1 LFFTRTHLA
10 LTFFCTHSQRQE
22 VFCKIRCSLT
32 RLQKHADLVNYMVPF
47 DPDALRKV
55 CKEGRDVGAFLSS
68 FCPSVVCLRF
78 FCLHQLPAWTGKLIP

>member
-1 LFFTRTHLA
+1 
-10 LTFFCTHSQRQE
+10 

-55 CKEGRDVGAFLSS
+55 CKEGRDVSDILFGRLFFFFRKLFMFFL
-68 FCPSVVCLRF
+68 FDCTLLRF
-78 FCLHQLPAWTGKLIP
+78 